1 MTADAD
7 DGRCERVNEMWKI
20 WHHAYSQ
27 VPFNFLASHYTT
39 HWRDITLAYYNI
51 VKFTWIINERQKWST
66 THFQNIHLK
75 FSIPLY
81 ALHSKFTVTNCVA
94 KKKYSAYSDH
104 YYRVQHFAI
113 GIFVFEINTYLVING
128 KKCALQFTHPQVYAK
143 YSQKLCV
150 NRHRV
155 SEWKNS
161 FKFIRNI
168 SVCSYSLPPSS
179 SSSWSFVVVIVIKLM
194 WVTV

>member
-81 ALHSKFTVTNCVA
+81 ALHSKFTVTKCVA
-94 KKKYSAYSDH
+94 KNTPPTQIIIIECSILLLAFSCLRSTHIWSSMEKKLLFNLRIRKFMQNIH
-104 YYRVQHFAI
+104 K
-113 GIFVFEINTYLVING
+113 N
-128 KKCALQFTHPQVYAK
+128 
-143 YSQKLCV
+143 CV
-150 NRHRV
+150 
-155 SEWKNS
+155 
-161 FKFIRNI
+161 
-168 SVCSYSLPPSS
+168 
-179 SSSWSFVVVIVIKLM
+179 
-194 WVTV
+194 

>member
-81 ALHSKFTVTNCVA
+81 ALHSKFTVTKCVA

-128 KKCALQFTHPQVYAK
+128 KMCSSIYASASLCKIFTK
-143 YSQKLCV
+143 
-150 NRHRV
+150 
-155 SEWKNS
+155 
-161 FKFIRNI
+161 I
-168 SVCSYSLPPSS
+168 VCKSS
-179 SSSWSFVVVIVIKLM
+179 SRERVEKILLNLFEIFQFARIVYHHHHHHHDRSLS
-194 WVTV
+194 

>member
-81 ALHSKFTVTNCVA
+81 ALHSKFTVTKCVA
-94 KKKYSAYSDH
+94 K
-104 YYRVQHFAI
+104 
-113 GIFVFEINTYLVING
+113 NTPPTQIITIECSILLLAFSCLRSTHIWSSME
-128 KKCALQFTHPQVYAK
+128 KCALQFTHPQVYAK

-155 SEWKNS
+155 SEWK
-161 FKFIRNI
+161 KF
-168 SVCSYSLPPSS
+168 
-179 SSSWSFVVVIVIKLM
+179 F
-194 WVTV
+194 